1 MPIALIEA
9 QLAGLPVI
17 ATDVG
22 SNAEV
27 VADGETGLVC
37 KKQVADL
44 VAAVMKLASD
54 EVLRERMSLAASVR
68 AAEEF
73 SVEAMLVAQEGIYEG
88 LASTN

>member
-27 VADGETGLVC
+27 VENGITGIVTSRNI
-37 KKQVADL
+37 ADL
-44 VAAVMKLASD
+44 VNAVQKLINDTS
-54 EVLRERMSLAASVR
+54 LRTSMGRMAQTR
-68 AAEEF
+68 AHRKFGIEKMVQAHIQSYAEI
-73 SVEAMLVAQEGIYEG
+73 L
-88 LASTN
+88 N